1 MNELTVFNYGESPIR
16 TMQQNGEIWWVLAD
30 VCKVLEISNSRDAA
44 SRLDDDEKDGVG
56 ITDTMG
62 RQQTATVINEPGLY
76 SLILRSN
83 KPEAKAFKRW
93 VTHEVIPAIR
103 KNGAYKSNTT
113 DKREIAELILSCKT
127 AAAVKGILALYN
139 VQPSPLPPFHV
150 PQNANN
156 SVSLFLK
163 DSLSV
168 NLTVNPCKEV
178 YKTYTTFC
186 SLNGLVPSTLAN
198 FSKEIHKQTGLTVL
212 RHRVNGILV
221 GFYQLR

>member
-1 MNELTVFNYGESPIR
+1 MNELTIFNYGESPIR

-30 VCKVLEISNSRDAA
+30 VCKVLEIKNTSKAAKQLDEDERSNFQ
-44 SRLDDDEKDGVG
+44 L
-56 ITDTMG
+56 G
-62 RQQTATVINEPGLY
+62 RQGTGWIINEPGLY

-103 KNGAYKSNTT
+103 KNGAYKSKTT

-139 VQPSPLPPFHV
+139 IQPSPLPPFHV

-178 YKTYTTFC
+178 YKAYTTFC

-198 FSKEIHKQTGLTVL
+198 FSKEIHKQTGLTVI

>member
-30 VCKVLEISNSRDAA
+30 VCKVLEIKNVTQAA
-44 SRLDDDEKDGVG
+44 QRLDEDERSMFDIGLKTGSLVNF
-56 ITDTMG
+56 
-62 RQQTATVINEPGLY
+62 INEPGLY

-103 KNGAYKSNTT
+103 KYGAYKSNTT

-178 YKTYTTFC
+178 YKAYTTFC

-198 FSKEIHKQTGLTVL
+198 FSKEIHKQTGLTVI

>member
-30 VCKVLEISNSRDAA
+30 VCKVLEIKNSRNVA
-44 SRLDDDEKDGVG
+44 SRLDDDEKGVYQM
-56 ITDTMG
+56 DTLG
-62 RQQTATVINEPGLY
+62 GAQNVNIINEPGLY
-76 SLILRSN
+76 SVILRSD

>member
-1 MNELTVFNYGESPIR
+1 MNDLTIFNYGESPIR

-30 VCKVLEISNSRDAA
+30 VCEVLEISNSRDAA

-127 AAAVKGILALYN
+127 AAAVKGIL
-139 VQPSPLPPFHV
+139 S
-150 PQNANN
+150 
-156 SVSLFLK
+156 
-163 DSLSV
+163 
-168 NLTVNPCKEV
+168 
-178 YKTYTTFC
+178 
-186 SLNGLVPSTLAN
+186 
-198 FSKEIHKQTGLTVL
+198 
-212 RHRVNGILV
+212 
-221 GFYQLR
+221 

>member
-30 VCKVLEISNSRDAA
+30 VCKVLEIKNSRDAA
-44 SRLDDDEKDGVG
+44 SRLDEDEKNTVAISDGIPG
-56 ITDTMG
+56 NPNKII
-62 RQQTATVINEPGLY
+62 INEPGLY

-178 YKTYTTFC
+178 YKAYTTFC

-212 RHRVNGILV
+212 RRRVNGILV